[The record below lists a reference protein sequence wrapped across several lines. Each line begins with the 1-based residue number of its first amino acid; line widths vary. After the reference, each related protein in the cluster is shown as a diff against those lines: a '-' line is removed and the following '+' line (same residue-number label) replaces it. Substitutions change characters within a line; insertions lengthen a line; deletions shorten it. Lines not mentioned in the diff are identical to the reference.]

1 MPHALLVDFA
11 RRAIFTALL
20 VAAPMLLTALI
31 VGIVV
36 SVLQALTQI
45 QEQTVAFVAKLVAV
59 AVVFLIA
66 LPWIL
71 QILVKYT
78 AELFRG
84 LPGLAS

>member
-11 RRAIFTALL
+11 RHAIFTALL
-20 VAAPMLLTALI
+20 VAAPMLLAALI
-31 VGIVV
+31 VGIAV

-59 AVVFLIA
+59 AAVFLIA

-71 QILVKYT
+71 QILVRYT